1 MKFDVSLVSRMSDE
15 IEQSGKRMREMVNSP
30 YELQMELQ
38 KLESSLQS
46 LKSLTENQ
54 SQAGSN
60 ANTTQTYPN
69 QNQS

>member
-15 IEQSGKRMREMVNSP
+15 IEESGKRIREMVNSP
-30 YELQMELQ
+30 EELKSEVQ

-46 LKSLTENQ
+46 LKSLTEENNA
-54 SQAGSN
+54 AGAN
-60 ANTTQTYPN
+60 ANTTQTYPD